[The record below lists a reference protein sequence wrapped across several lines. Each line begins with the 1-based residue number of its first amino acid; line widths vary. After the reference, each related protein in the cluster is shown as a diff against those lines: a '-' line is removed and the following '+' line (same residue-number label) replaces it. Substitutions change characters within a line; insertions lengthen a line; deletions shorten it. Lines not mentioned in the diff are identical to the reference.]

1 MMIDSATHTPMG
13 VSIPDSPRAN
23 RARTPRWFD
32 LRLGL
37 GVILV
42 LGSVAVG
49 ARVVAAADDTAPVLV
64 AVEDLAPGQALSNAV
79 VETSDVRLTGAAELY
94 LTGPVGSGYVITR
107 PVSAGELV
115 PQTAVAPLSE
125 LDELRYATV
134 PLDSA
139 ETPSGLRSG
148 DLVDVWL
155 IQTDAG
161 EGVGATALAEAVSVT
176 EISRGSGTLGQSS
189 AQTVVT
195 LALSTADDPDSDL
208 GALVASVLAAARSG
222 QVYLTQRPHADVS

>member
-1 MMIDSATHTPMG
+1 MMIDSATHTPNG

-23 RARTPRWFD
+23 RARMPRWFD

-49 ARVVAAADDTAPVLV
+49 ARVVAAADDTTAMLV
-64 AVEDLAPGQALSNAV
+64 ATEDLAPGQALSGEV
-79 VETSDVRLTGAAELY
+79 VEASDVRLAGAADLY
-94 LTGPVGSGYVITR
+94 LTGQVGDGYVVTR
-107 PVSAGELV
+107 HVSAGELL
-115 PQTAVAPLSE
+115 PRAAVAPLAE
-125 LDELRYATV
+125 LEELRYVTV

-155 IQTDAG
+155 VPAEAG
-161 EGVGATALAEAVSVT
+161 AAATALAEAVSVT
-176 EISRGSGTLGQSS
+176 EVSRGSGTLGQSS
-189 AQTVVT
+189 ALTVVT
-195 LALSTADDPDSDL
+195 LALTTADEPAGDL
-208 GALVASVLAAARSG
+208 VALVAGILAAARSG
-222 QVYLTQRPHADVS
+222 QVYLTQRPSAGTP